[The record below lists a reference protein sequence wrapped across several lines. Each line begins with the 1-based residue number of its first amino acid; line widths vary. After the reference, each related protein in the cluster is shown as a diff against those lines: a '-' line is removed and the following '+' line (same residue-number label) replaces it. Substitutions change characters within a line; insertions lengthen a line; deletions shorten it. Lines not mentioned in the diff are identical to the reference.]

1 MSEITGWTDQD
12 IPDQTGKVA
21 IVTGGNS
28 GIGYET
34 VRILAQRGAHVIL
47 AARNAIKGEEAVA
60 KILSENPSANV
71 ETQPL
76 DLADLSS
83 IAEFAGS
90 VQRTRNS
97 FRSPDQQRWDHGSP
111 QGDNSRRV

>member
-1 MSEITGWTDQD
+1 MHSPIYLEPMSEITGWTEQD

-60 KILSENPSANV
+60 
-71 ETQPL
+71 
-76 DLADLSS
+76 
-83 IAEFAGS
+83 
-90 VQRTRNS
+90 
-97 FRSPDQQRWDHGSP
+97 
-111 QGDNSRRV
+111 